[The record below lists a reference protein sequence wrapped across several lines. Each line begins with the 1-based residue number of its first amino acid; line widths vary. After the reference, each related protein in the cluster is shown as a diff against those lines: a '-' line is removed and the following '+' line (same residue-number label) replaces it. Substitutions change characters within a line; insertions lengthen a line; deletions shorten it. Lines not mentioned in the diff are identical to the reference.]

1 MMFVLAKEVAGIETD
16 ETPAYPASILND
28 PQTREH
34 FRSAYIPTDDEPLEE
49 AAKPGFWRR
58 QFSADTTSAQRRFDW
73 LFGVI
78 FPVICFAFDP
88 GIFSGEHAL
97 LALYAPAAYGLSYA
111 AIMGSM
117 LWLLMGQRLG
127 ALNALLA
134 ALLGVSAVVSLV
146 IGVVLFP
153 FSFVGMIVMI
163 GFLGYT
169 PLLMSFSLFRN
180 AVRAF
185 RSSNAHVYLSVDY

>member
-1 MMFVLAKEVAGIETD
+1 MICAGPALTISNTD
-16 ETPAYPASILND
+16 EAAYPNSILD
-28 PQTREH
+28 DAQTRQAFKAFCPET
-34 FRSAYIPTDDEPLEE
+34 IDEEE
-49 AAKPGFWRR
+49 TPPKLGFWRR
-58 QFSADTTSAQRRFDW
+58 QFDPNATSAQKRFDW

-88 GIFSGEHAL
+88 GIFSGEHAV
-97 LALYAPAAYGLSYA
+97 LAQYAPAAYGLSYA
-111 AIMGSM
+111 AIMGTM
-117 LWLLMGQRLG
+117 LWLLMGQKL
-127 ALNALLA
+127 AVFNALLA

-153 FSFVGMIVMI
+153 FSFVGMMFII

-185 RSSNAHVYLSVDY
+185 RASNAHV

>member
-1 MMFVLAKEVAGIETD
+1 MMCVLAKEVTCIESD

-34 FRSAYIPTDDEPLEE
+34 FLSVCISTNDEPVQETV
-49 AAKPGFWRR
+49 KPGFWRR
-58 QFSADTTSAQRRFDW
+58 QFSAIPTSAQRRFDW
-73 LFGVI
+73 LFAVV
-78 FPVICFAFDP
+78 FPVICFVFDP

-97 LALYAPAAYGLSYA
+97 LALYSPAAYGLSYA
-111 AIMGSM
+111 AIMGTM
-117 LWLLMGQRLG
+117 LWLLMGQKLA

-153 FSFVGMIVMI
+153 FSFVGMMFII

-180 AVRAF
+180 AIRAF
-185 RSSNAHVYLSVDY
+185 RASNAHI